1 MGESHELRVDVYG
14 DCRRG
19 LQSDGGVFF
28 GDSYHD
34 DEPVGIEVRMLE
46 YDENVTIWDEDD
58 NMVGRCRMLG
68 WVSVS
73 VGGAKRWKGEIL
85 PVPGQ
90 PFDFELRSIEK
101 SGLRLQCE
109 DGAMAKSNCP

>member
-1 MGESHELRVDVYG
+1 
-14 DCRRG
+14 
-19 LQSDGGVFF
+19 
-28 GDSYHD
+28 
-34 DEPVGIEVRMLE
+34 MLA

-109 DGAMAKSNCP
+109 DGAMAKILAPIVSDALSSGLRCTFEGIWPPPRPFDW